1 MVFLKWTLS
10 FIAELILTGLLFW
23 PNYDFILG
31 DMLMHDQLNDA
42 SHLTIEFND
51 VEKLFYF
58 LC

>member
-1 MVFLKWTLS
+1 MKWTLS

-58 LC
+58 LS